1 MDIQNVE
8 SLLREVIESGALKK
22 LILSRSAD
30 KSVKKLEARLVM
42 IAESVKVQCTRYSAD
57 NKALHENLSVK
68 QAPAALSELFQNT
81 FSQCNLFTT
90 CGDCELKRSK
100 KGAIHSAGRIRGL
113 EGAQSAVQAHNREK
127 RYLLPENTPVPFL
140 IALGVTDQNGRVYDK
155 KRAKFAQIN
164 RFLEMVRDAADSLP
178 AEGALRI
185 VDLCC
190 GKSYLTFAVH
200 YYFTAIKRREV
211 HITGVD
217 LKPDVIAYCEGV
229 AREYALEG
237 LSFVQGD
244 ILRYEPAD
252 GADLVISLH
261 ACNTATDVVLAAA
274 VRWGARV
281 ILSSPCCHHE
291 LAEQMGDTCGGAA
304 LAPIAGYPV
313 LRQRLCELATD
324 GIRARLLEAMGYQ
337 VQILEF
343 IALSDSPKN
352 LLLRAVKRPRPL
364 PDAQKQALLAQVD
377 ALCGLLEVSP
387 TLRRLLDAGETRK

>member
-8 SLLREVIESGALKK
+8 TLLREVIESGALKK
-22 LILSRSAD
+22 LVLSKSAD
-30 KSVKKLEARLVM
+30 KSVKKLEARLVS
-42 IAESVKVQCTRYSAD
+42 IAGSVKVQCTRYSAD
-57 NKALHENLSVK
+57 NKALHENFSAE
-68 QAPAALSELFQNT
+68 QAPGALSGLFQTT
-81 FSQCNLFTT
+81 FAQCNLFTT
-90 CGDCELKRSK
+90 CGDCEWRRSK
-100 KGAIHSAGRIRGL
+100 KGAIHSAGRIQGL
-113 EGAQSAVQAHNREK
+113 EEAPCAVQAHNRAK
-127 RYLLPENTPVPFL
+127 RYLLPENQPVPFL
-140 IALGVTDQNGRVYDK
+140 VALGVTDPNGRVFDK

-178 AEGALRI
+178 AEGTLRI
-185 VDLCC
+185 IDLCC

-200 YYFTAIKRREV
+200 YYFTVMERRPV
-211 HITGVD
+211 QITGVD

-229 AREYALEG
+229 ARDNALEG

-261 ACNTATDVVLAAA
+261 ACDTATDVVLAAA
-274 VRWGARV
+274 MRWGARV

-291 LAEQMGDTCGGAA
+291 LAAQMGEGGSTA

-337 VQILEF
+337 VQVLEF

-352 LLLRAVKRPRPL
+352 LLLRAVKRTRPL
-364 PDAQKQALLAQVD
+364 PDVQRAALLAQVD
-377 ALCGLLEVSP
+377 ELCGLLEVSP
-387 TLRRLLDAGETRK
+387 TLRRLLEAEQAQK